1 MDRTLR
7 RAMRNKKNIGLVLGV
22 VLLFVLGI
30 SGWFYLKPL
39 KSNSDTQ
46 DILGN
51 KAKESSPESEPEKEI
66 DFKSSSTKELFEQA
80 MSFYQKK
87 KYQEAENAYKDILI
101 KEPENLDVL
110 LALGNTYRDW
120 EKIDLAIAQYEKVIN
135 SDPHNITAYLDLAQ
149 LYASQNQR
157 EKAEQ
162 VLKNGLKKNP
172 GNSDLQNS
180 LDILYITPHAEEE
193 RG

>member
-1 MDRTLR
+1 
-7 RAMRNKKNIGLVLGV
+7 MRNKKNIGLVLGV
-22 VLLFVLGI
+22 VLLFALGI
-30 SGWFYLKPL
+30 LGWFYLKPL
-39 KSNSDTQ
+39 RSNPDNQ
-46 DILGN
+46 DVLGD
-51 KAKESSPESEPEKEI
+51 KVEESSPESEPEKEI
-66 DFKSSSTKELFEQA
+66 DFKSPAAKELFEQA
-80 MSFYQKK
+80 IDSYQAKN
-87 KYQEAENAYKDILI
+87 YQEAENTYKDILTR
-101 KEPENLDVL
+101 EPENSDVL

-162 VLKNGLKKNP
+162 VLKDGLNKNP

-180 LDILYITPHAEEE
+180 LDILYITPHSEEE

>member
-1 MDRTLR
+1 
-7 RAMRNKKNIGLVLGV
+7 MRNKKNIGLVLGI
-22 VLLFVLGI
+22 VLLFALGI
-30 SGWFYLKPL
+30 LGWFYFKPL
-39 KSNSDTQ
+39 KSNPDTQ

-51 KAKESSPESEPEKEI
+51 KVQESSPESEPEKEI
-66 DFKSSSTKELFEQA
+66 DFKSPSTKELFDQA
-80 MSFYQKK
+80 MNFYQEK
-87 KYQEAENAYKDILI
+87 KYQEAENIYKDILI
-101 KEPENLDVL
+101 KEPESLDVL

-120 EKIDLAIAQYEKVIN
+120 EKIDLAIAQYKKVIN
-135 SDPHNITAYLDLAQ
+135 LDPHNITAYLDLAQ

-162 VLKNGLKKNP
+162 VLKDGLSKNS

-180 LDILYITPHAEEE
+180 LDILYITPHSEEE